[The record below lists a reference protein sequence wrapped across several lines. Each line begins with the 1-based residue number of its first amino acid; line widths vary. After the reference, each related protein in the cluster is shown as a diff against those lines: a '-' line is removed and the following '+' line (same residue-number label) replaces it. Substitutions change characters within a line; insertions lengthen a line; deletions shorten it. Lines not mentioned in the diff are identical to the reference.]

1 MKQENAIITEV
12 QDEWIVISYK
22 ITIAEVDKKEYFE
35 EEPICLL
42 IHVNNSNL
50 NNILREESKR
60 IPVTI
65 LK

>member
-1 MKQENAIITEV
+1 MKQENAIIAEV
-12 QDEWIVISYK
+12 QDEWMVISYK
-22 ITIAEVDKKEYFE
+22 ITIAEIDKKEYFE
-35 EEPICLL
+35 EEPICALVHL
-42 IHVNNSNL
+42 INPNL